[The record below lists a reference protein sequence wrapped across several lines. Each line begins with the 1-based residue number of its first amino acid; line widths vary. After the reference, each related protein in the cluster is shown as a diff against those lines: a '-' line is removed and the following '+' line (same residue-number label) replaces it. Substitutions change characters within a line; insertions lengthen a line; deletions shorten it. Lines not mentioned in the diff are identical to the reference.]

1 MTRIERLRH
10 GGEIDRV
17 FREGSWRRLPALA
30 LGVLRRGDDGPTRV
44 AITAGKRV
52 GTAVRR
58 NRARRRL
65 REAWRLLADRVGTGA
80 NVVVVAREPTVE
92 VEFACLQQQL
102 AEALACAGLLVDAE
116 EGRG

>member
-1 MTRIERLRH
+1 MARIERLRQER
-10 GGEIDRV
+10 EIDRV
-17 FREGSWRRLPALA
+17 FREGNWRRLPTVAV
-30 LGVLRRGDDGPTRV
+30 GVLRRGDDEPTRV

-65 REAWRLLADRVGTGA
+65 REAWRSLADRIAAGA

-92 VEFACLQQQL
+92 VEFAHLQAQL
-102 AEALACAGLLVDAE
+102 AEALAKSGLLVDAE
-116 EGRG
+116 EERG